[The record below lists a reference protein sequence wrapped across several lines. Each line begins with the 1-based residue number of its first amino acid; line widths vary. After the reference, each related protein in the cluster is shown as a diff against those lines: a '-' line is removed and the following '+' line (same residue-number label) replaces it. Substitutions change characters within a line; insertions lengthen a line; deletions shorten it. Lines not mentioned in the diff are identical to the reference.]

1 MSAEE
6 EIAKLQNQ
14 ANVVKCGVMFA
25 LAILALLVL
34 WGVLW

>member
-1 MSAEE
+1 MSVEE
-6 EIAKLQNQ
+6 EIALLKKQG
-14 ANVVKCGVMFA
+14 NVVKYGVMFA